1 MKKLMIAAAIVCAA
15 ALSQAATTQWKM
27 SQGTGGI
34 LYDGYK
40 QADGGTYSKAAL
52 QTTVFCVAADI
63 TSQEELIA
71 AFRGNSFNLTDYT
84 TEKTGKSTT
93 SAGKLAAANG
103 ITFSRTD
110 AEIESYYNYYEAVL
124 VTYKDKQY
132 LYVSDSKEAKA
143 LDNEAVA
150 AFAVTPTTTSQDY
163 YGTAAYSKAG
173 WYAAAAVPEPT
184 SGLLLL
190 LGVAGLAL
198 RRRRA

>member
-34 LYDGYK
+34 LYDGFK
-40 QADGGTYSKAAL
+40 KVDGADTYSKAAL
-52 QTTVFCVAADI
+52 QTTVFCVAADLY
-63 TSQEELIA
+63 SQEDLIE
-71 AFRGNSFNLTDYT
+71 AFRGDNFKLTDYT

-93 SAGKLAAANG
+93 SAGKLAVANG
-103 ITFSRTD
+103 ITFSRED
-110 AEIESYYNYYEAVL
+110 AVIESYYNYYEAVL

-132 LYVSDSKEAKA
+132 LYVSDAKEAKA
-143 LDNEAVA
+143 LDNEGVA
-150 AFAVTPTTTSQDY
+150 AFAVTPTTTSQNY
-163 YGTAAYSKAG
+163 FGTADYSAAG
-173 WYAAAAVPEPT
+173 WYAQAVPEPT